1 VSEQPSDDDV
11 PVDLD
16 RTRPFTR
23 AQAKTA
29 GLKAKDVRVADVRR
43 LHRGVYIAADVELT
57 NVHRIQAALSIFEAT
72 AFASHASAARLW
84 GLPIP
89 TLADEHVSVPKSELR
104 RNRPGIR
111 CHLHRSPDVQVRQR
125 LRVSTPPQLF
135 IEMASIIGLVD
146 LVVLGDAM
154 VKRKLATPAGLIEYC
169 ENSGMRGARV
179 ALRAARYVRERVDSP
194 MESRLRMLL
203 VLAGLPE
210 PEVNLTLRDV
220 DGEPLRRFDLSWPAV
235 KVIVE
240 YDGRHHIERE
250 EQWEADLDR
259 REAIDDDGWRILV
272 VIAKG
277 IYTSPEQTVRRV
289 WKVLR
294 QRGLSGL
301 PARPSDDWRPP
312 FPGRD

>member
-1 VSEQPSDDDV
+1 MSEQPSDDDAAE
-11 PVDLD
+11 LD

-23 AQAKTA
+23 AEAKAA
-29 GLKAKDVRVADVRR
+29 GLKPKDVRVAGVRR
-43 LHRGVYIAADVELT
+43 LHRGVYIGADVQLT
-57 NVHRIQAALSIFEAT
+57 NIHRIPAALSILDAT

-89 TLADEHVSVPKSELR
+89 ALADEHVSVLKRELR
-104 RNRPGIR
+104 RSRPGIR
-111 CHLHRSPDVQVRQR
+111 CHLNRSPDVQFRQG
-125 LRVSTPPQLF
+125 LRVSTPMQLF
-135 IEMASIIGLVD
+135 VELASLIDLVD

-154 VKRKLATPAGLIEYC
+154 VKRKLVTPASLIEHC
-169 ENSGMRGARV
+169 DASGMRGARQ
-179 ALRAARYVRERVDSP
+179 ALRAAEYVRERVDSP

-203 VLAGLPE
+203 ILAGLPE

-259 REAIDDDGWRILV
+259 REVIDDDGWRILV

-277 IYTSPEQTVRRV
+277 IYTSPEQTVSRV

-294 QRGLSGL
+294 QRGLTGL
-301 PARPSDDWRPP
+301 PARPSDDWRPH
-312 FPGRD
+312 FRGRD

>member
-1 VSEQPSDDDV
+1 MSEQPSDDDEAV
-11 PVDLD
+11 ELD
-16 RTRPFTR
+16 RSRPFTR
-23 AQAKTA
+23 AEAKAA
-29 GLKAKDVRVADVRR
+29 GLKPKDVRVAGVRR
-43 LHRGVYIAADVELT
+43 LHRGVYIGADVQLT
-57 NVHRIQAALSIFEAT
+57 NLHRIQAALSIVDAT

-89 TLADEHVSVPKSELR
+89 ALADEHVSVRIPKLR
-104 RNRPGIR
+104 RRRPGIR
-111 CHLHRSPDVQVRQR
+111 CHVHRGAEIQLRHGV
-125 LRVSTPPQLF
+125 RVSTPRQLF
-135 IEMASIIGLVD
+135 VELASLIDLVD

-154 VKRKLATPAGLIEYC
+154 VKRKLVTPAALIEYC
-169 ENSGMRGARV
+169 DNSGMPGARV

-203 VLAGLPE
+203 VLAGFPE

-220 DGEPLRRFDLSWPAV
+220 DGEPLRRFDLSWPVV

-277 IYTSPEQTVRRV
+277 IYTSPEQTVSRV

-294 QRGLSGL
+294 QRGLTGL
-301 PARPSDDWRPP
+301 PARPSDDWRPH
-312 FPGRD
+312 FRGRD